1 MLLILLF
8 APYAA
13 LLASLALAITV
24 IVVCCKQETQPL
36 SASGFTLRRKKQAAL
51 TRAAARVNSNAP
63 RASRSSRKKELQ
75 AAAA

>member
-13 LLASLALAITV
+13 LLASLALVVTV

-36 SASGFTLRRKKQAAL
+36 SASGFTLRRKKQAAPA
-51 TRAAARVNSNAP
+51 RAVARVNINAP
-63 RASRSSRKKELQ
+63 RPSRSSPKKELQ